1 MTIDKS
7 LDQELEYRS
16 FCENIRKVAG
26 LDLLQYKQGQME
38 RRIRAYADR
47 NQVTALADLWKIIN
61 KDAQSLRKFLD
72 HITINVSEFFRNP
85 DKFDELRN
93 IIIPELLKQKSRLFI
108 WSAGCSYGAEPYSLR
123 IILNEIS
130 PGVNHKLWA
139 TDIDNTILAK
149 ARDGI
154 YIADDLKNISEE
166 KKEQYFVKKN
176 DKYILNSEIRNGVIF
191 EQHDLLKS
199 KFPVDV
205 DLILC
210 RNVVIYFND
219 EAKKILFD
227 RFSRA
232 LRPQG
237 YLLVGSTERIVN
249 PADIGLQSTR
259 PFIYKRI

>member
-1 MTIDKS
+1 MTIERTPQ
-7 LDQELEYRS
+7 QELEYRN
-16 FCENIRKVAG
+16 FCENLRKVAG

-47 NQVTALADLWKIIN
+47 NQVSTLPDLWNIVN

-85 DKFDELRN
+85 DKFDELRD

-123 IILNEIS
+123 IMMNELT
-130 PGVNHKLWA
+130 PGTSHKIWA

-149 ARDGI
+149 AREGI
-154 YIADDLKNISEE
+154 YIADDLKNISDE
-166 KKEQYFVKKN
+166 KKAKYFTKQN
-176 DKYILNSEIRNGVIF
+176 DKFLLNSDIRNGVSF

-199 KFPVDV
+199 KFPLDA

-227 RFSRA
+227 RFARA
-232 LRPQG
+232 IRTGG

-249 PADIGLQSTR
+249 SADIGLQSNR
-259 PFIYKRI
+259 PFFYKRI